1 MMKKFVLS
9 LSLMLVVSLTL
20 SACSPAAVPVSQEA
34 TANALP
40 VDAAGAIEATAPVPN
55 PSGCLGN
62 AQAALVDLGC
72 REITIAVENAYL
84 PFNYISLETGQP
96 GGWDYD
102 VWNEICTRLHCTP
115 LYTEAAWEGLIQAIA
130 DGQYD
135 VGADGITI
143 TADRAEMVDFS
154 IGYIRINQRLL
165 VRQGENRFDSIES
178 FVANEVLQLGTQSQT
193 TNYETAT
200 SYLPPERISA
210 FEQFPFA
217 VQALMAGDVDA
228 VMIDQVAGMGYL
240 GENAE
245 SLDFVG
251 PEITS
256 EALGF
261 IYPPGSDLVAA
272 VDQALQ
278 SMMEDGFL
286 QRVNTFYFGPE
297 FDVTY
302 NDIVE

>member
-1 MMKKFVLS
+1 MRRTFLALS
-9 LSLMLVVSLTL
+9 LILVFGLIL
-20 SACSPAAVPVSQEA
+20 SACSPASAPVVE
-34 TANALP
+34 
-40 VDAAGAIEATAPVPN
+40 DAAPTDAPVVEE
-55 PSGCLGN
+55 PSAADPEGCLGT
-62 AQAALVDLGC
+62 AEDALVDLGC

-84 PFNYISLETGQP
+84 PFNYISLETGEP

-115 LYTEAAWEGLIQAIA
+115 VYTEAAWEGLIQAIS

-143 TADRAEMVDFS
+143 TPDRTEIVDFS
-154 IGYIRINQRLL
+154 MGYININQRLL
-165 VRQGENRFDSIES
+165 VRQGEDRFDSIES
-178 FVANEVLQLGTQSQT
+178 FVANESLRIGTQSQT
-193 TNYETAT
+193 TNYETAA
-200 SYLPPERISA
+200 SYLPEDRISA

-217 VQALMAGDVDA
+217 VQALMAKDIDA
-228 VMIDQVAGMGYL
+228 VMIDQVAGMGYM

-245 SLDFVG
+245 SLDFLG

-261 IYPPGSDLVAA
+261 IYPQGSDLVGP

-278 SMMEDGFL
+278 SMMDDGFL
-286 QRVNTFYFGPE
+286 QGVNAFYFGPE
-297 FDVTY
+297 FDITY
-302 NDIVE
+302 DDIAE

>member
-1 MMKKFVLS
+1 MRRTFLALS
-9 LSLMLVVSLTL
+9 LILVFGLIL
-20 SACSPAAVPVSQEA
+20 SACSPASAPVVE
-34 TANALP
+34 
-40 VDAAGAIEATAPVPN
+40 DAAPTDAPVVEE
-55 PSGCLGN
+55 PSAADPEGCLGT
-62 AQAALVDLGC
+62 AEDALVDLGC

-84 PFNYISLETGQP
+84 PFNYISLETGEP

-115 LYTEAAWEGLIQAIA
+115 VYTEAAWEGLIQAIS

-143 TADRAEMVDFS
+143 TPDRAEIVDFS
-154 IGYIRINQRLL
+154 MGYININQRLL
-165 VRQGENRFDSIES
+165 VRQGEDRFDSIES
-178 FVANEVLQLGTQSQT
+178 FVANESLRIGTQSQT
-193 TNYETAT
+193 TNYETAA
-200 SYLPPERISA
+200 SYLPEDRISA

-217 VQALMAGDVDA
+217 VQALMAKDIDA
-228 VMIDQVAGMGYL
+228 VMIDQVAGMGYM

-245 SLDFVG
+245 SLDFIG

-261 IYPPGSDLVAA
+261 IYPQGSDLVGP

-278 SMMEDGFL
+278 SMMDDGFL
-286 QRVNTFYFGPE
+286 QGVNAFYFGPE
-297 FDVTY
+297 FDITY
-302 NDIVE
+302 DDIAE